1 MTMLKRKKRQLAA
14 LILAAGRGERMNSD
28 VVKVLHKA
36 AGKSLIEHVLGAVR
50 SAGVTQIAVVVGTRN
65 RKDIRQKLS
74 SPLMGEDKGGGDNP
88 PILAFP
94 HKGGR
99 KIKVTFIEQKVRL
112 GTGHAVL
119 QAKSEF
125 QNWPG
130 DLLVSPADAPCIR
143 FETIRDL
150 VTTHCKS
157 GAVASILTADVND
170 PSGYGR
176 ILRRGEDVIGIR
188 EHLDASNDERK
199 ITEINSGIY
208 VFNAQKLFSKLL
220 SIKQNSKKKEYY
232 LTDVIE
238 AFVRAG
244 HSVRA
249 HKIDD
254 ANEIL
259 GVNTRKELSVVHQIL
274 NEREIK
280 RHAQAGVTIL
290 DPHQTVIA
298 KGVKIG
304 KDTIIHPFTWI
315 ESDVIIGGR
324 CEIGPFAK
332 IRSGSKIDDDVVIG
346 SFVEVVRTKIGS
358 KTLVKHL
365 TYLGDAQVGKNVNV
379 GAGSI
384 TANFN
389 GKTKNK
395 TIIRDGAFI
404 GCDTIFIAPVTVG
417 KRVKTGAGAVLP
429 AGQNI
434 PAGKTVVGIPA
445 KLVEKHKRK
454 KTK

>member
-1 MTMLKRKKRQLAA
+1 MSKRPLAA

-36 AGKSLIEHVLGAVR
+36 AGKSLIEYVLGAVR
-50 SAGVTQIAVVVGTRN
+50 SAGVTQIAVVVGTQATQLRSFLTDV
-65 RKDIRQKLS
+65 R
-74 SPLMGEDKGGGDNP
+74 
-88 PILAFP
+88 F
-94 HKGGR
+94 
-99 KIKVTFIEQKVRL
+99 VEQKVRL

-119 QAKSEF
+119 QAKRES

-130 DLLVSPADAPCIR
+130 DLLILPADAPCIR

-150 VTTHCKS
+150 VATHRKS
-157 GAVASILTADVND
+157 DAAASILTADVDD

-176 ILRRGEDVIGIR
+176 ILRRGEEVIGIR
-188 EHLDASNDERK
+188 EELDADRDERQ

-208 VFNAQKLFSKLL
+208 VFDARKLFSKLL
-220 SIKQNSKKKEYY
+220 SIRQNSKKKEYY

-249 HKIDD
+249 HQIDN

-259 GVNTRKELSVVHQIL
+259 GVNTRKELSVAHQIL
-274 NEREIK
+274 NDREV
-280 RHAQAGVTIL
+280 RHHAEAGVTIL
-290 DPHQTVIA
+290 DPTQTVIA
-298 KGVKIG
+298 KDVKIG

-332 IRSGSKIDDDVVIG
+332 IRSGSNIGDGVVVG

-395 TIIRDGAFI
+395 TVIGDGSFI

-429 AGQNI
+429 AGHNI

-445 KLVEKHKRK
+445 KLVEKRKRK